1 MWIVKYIHLIVHL
14 MWIHTCRLDSLL
26 YSKLQARPTVNCHH
40 LCHVILFFATFV
52 LLLSVDDVNQIISL
66 TVAALRCVYSLW
78 AWAKNKVI
86 LKDSSVMPCTRSE
99 KRERTILL
107 CTILR
112 ALRVDRKFIHGYQT
126 KWVRWIE
133 YVYKYTR
140 SILLIKCEWL
150 YAYDNL

>member
-1 MWIVKYIHLIVHL
+1 MIVHL

-40 LCHVILFFATFV
+40 LCHVILFFCYFCSSSFCRRCQPDNFSDSSCT
-52 LLLSVDDVNQIISL
+52 
-66 TVAALRCVYSLW
+66 TVCVYSLW